1 MISKARNSKVNNRD
15 GDKLKKL
22 YFEPTSLCNLSCR
35 MCFRKSWIDEHY
47 GNMDFAVF
55 KKAMDDPMV
64 LANTDTVF
72 FGGQGEPL
80 IHPEIFSMISYAKNL
95 GKRVELIT
103 NGTSINRDVCQKL
116 IFLGLDTLWVSID
129 SFDPAGYEQI
139 QVGSDF
145 GAVVENI
152 LCYNSLRQGSPCELG
167 LTFILMKSNILQLLE
182 YEKFTDYIG
191 ADRVNI
197 SNMVPSSKEMES
209 ETLAYQTILHE
220 YAFPHKYGGRKSDR
234 VALVRFLDED
244 IADNP
249 GVEKL
254 IDEHGGILWK
264 GEPLIR
270 REENCRFIDEGTCF
284 IKWDGNVSPCM
295 ELLHSSETYLYGEK
309 RTVMHF
315 SYGNLNDST
324 LSEIWNRDDYRSF
337 RDRTD
342 KFEYSPC
349 TSCGGCLKR
358 TSNKEDCIGS
368 IEPVCG
374 ACLWGQ
380 GVAQCP

>member
-1 MISKARNSKVNNRD
+1 MISKVRNAKVNNRD

-22 YFEPTSLCNLSCR
+22 YFEPTSLCNLSCK
-35 MCFRKSWIDEHY
+35 MCFRKSWIDEKF
-47 GNMDFAVF
+47 GNMSYDIFL
-55 KKAMDDPMV
+55 KAMDDPMV
-64 LANTDTVF
+64 MSDTDTIF

-80 IHPEIFSMISYAKNL
+80 IHPDIFAMIEYAKNC

-103 NGTSINRDVCQKL
+103 NGTSIKAGVCEKL
-116 IFLGLDTLWVSID
+116 VRLGLDTLWVSID
-129 SFDPAGYEQI
+129 SFSPEGYDKI

-145 GAVVENI
+145 GQVIENI
-152 LCYNSLRQGSPCELG
+152 GHYNDLRKGTGCELG
-167 LTFILMKSNILQLLE
+167 LTFVLMKSNILQLLE
-182 YEKFTDYIG
+182 YEKFTDFIQ
-191 ADRVNI
+191 ADKVNI
-197 SNMVPSSKEMES
+197 SNMVPSTPDMED
-209 ETLAYQTILHE
+209 ETLACQTIIHE

-244 IADNP
+244 IKNNP

-284 IKWDGNVSPCM
+284 VKWDGNVAPCM
-295 ELLHSSETYLYGEK
+295 ELLHSTTTCLYGDE
-309 RTVMHF
+309 RTLKSF
-315 SYGNLNDST
+315 FYGNLADSS
-324 LSEIWNRDDYRSF
+324 LSKIWNSENYKAF
-337 RDRTD
+337 RERVD
-342 KFEYSPC
+342 KFDFAPC
-349 TSCGGCLKR
+349 VSCGGCLKR
-358 TSNKEDCIGS
+358 LSNTEDCIGS